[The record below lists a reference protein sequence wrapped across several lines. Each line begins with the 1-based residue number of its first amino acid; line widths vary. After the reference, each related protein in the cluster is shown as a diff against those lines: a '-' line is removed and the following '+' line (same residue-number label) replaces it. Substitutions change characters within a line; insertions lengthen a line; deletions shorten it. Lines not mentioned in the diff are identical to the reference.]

1 MCFRCLHPTKTH
13 LLHSDMDWGRSIHV
27 PAQFHFRQWQPAK
40 PRTGTSIVF
49 PLEGC
54 LLHCCRN
61 LDLFGYLQLVQL
73 HLNLPQSKDVEKF
86 YFALNFTLDQP
97 IFLAVFKGLFCARE
111 MHSTTKFAMLFLSKC
126 VSACEVIVCVRCCV
140 RKLCVRVCVKL
151 LYVKCDKVVC
161 VTHL

>member
-1 MCFRCLHPTKTH
+1 MATGQAKNR
-13 LLHSDMDWGRSIHV
+13 HV
-27 PAQFHFRQWQPAK
+27 D
-40 PRTGTSIVF
+40 SF